1 MVRLKN
7 YLCSWQGIFLLLLMV
22 AAVVIW
28 TYVAVACQGTADN
41 DATDARMYEFS
52 TR

>member
-7 YLCSWQGIFLLLLMV
+7 YLCSWEGILLLLLV
-22 AAVVIW
+22 VTAVVVW
-28 TYVAVACQGTADN
+28 AYVAVACQGSANN
-41 DATDARMYEFS
+41 DAIDARMYEFS